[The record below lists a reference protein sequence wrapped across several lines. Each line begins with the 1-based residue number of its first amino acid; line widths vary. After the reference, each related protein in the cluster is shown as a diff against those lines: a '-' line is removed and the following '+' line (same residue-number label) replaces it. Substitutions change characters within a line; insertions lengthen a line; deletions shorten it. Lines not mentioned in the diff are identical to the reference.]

1 MSARLLQFSPQPN
14 APAIRARATV
24 EPWSRVSESPR
35 DLGIVQSWFD
45 FDPDCDFID
54 APGEKR
60 TNWGGIFA
68 LTLVLTFSVGFWTG
82 VAVIAERIW
91 K

>member
-24 EPWSRVSESPR
+24 EPWSTLSASPR
-35 DLGIVQSWFD
+35 DLGIVQSWFG
-45 FDPDCDFID
+45 PDCDFID
-54 APGEKR
+54 APGETR
-60 TNWGGIFA
+60 INWGRVFV
-68 LTLVLTFSVGFWTG
+68 LTLAFTLSVGFWTG
-82 VAVIAERIW
+82 FALTAERIW